1 MLFKRNYQKGEIMTK
16 PTRKQF
22 SKDRPVYFAKNNVAF
37 PHVEYSTWM
46 LEVLKPWLERN
57 RKGGV

>member
-1 MLFKRNYQKGEIMTK
+1 MAK
-16 PTRKQF
+16 PIRKQF
-22 SKDRPVYFAKNNVAF
+22 NKERPVFDGTKGNVAF